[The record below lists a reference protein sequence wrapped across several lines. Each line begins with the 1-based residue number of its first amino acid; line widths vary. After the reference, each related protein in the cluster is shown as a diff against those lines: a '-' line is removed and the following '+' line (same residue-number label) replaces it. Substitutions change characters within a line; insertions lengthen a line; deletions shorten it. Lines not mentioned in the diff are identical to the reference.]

1 MKTNA
6 TAASVAG
13 EVRAA
18 MARRRISQTALAD
31 ALGMSQAAI
40 SRRLTGALP
49 FDVAE
54 LSAIAEILDVPLASL
69 LSNAGTVTNL
79 AAS

>member
-18 MARRRISQTALAD
+18 MARRRISQTALAE

-40 SRRLTGALP
+40 SRRLTGTIP

-54 LSAIAEILDVPLASL
+54 LSAIATILGVPLSAL
-69 LSNAGTVTNL
+69 LADGTVTNSV
-79 AAS
+79 AS